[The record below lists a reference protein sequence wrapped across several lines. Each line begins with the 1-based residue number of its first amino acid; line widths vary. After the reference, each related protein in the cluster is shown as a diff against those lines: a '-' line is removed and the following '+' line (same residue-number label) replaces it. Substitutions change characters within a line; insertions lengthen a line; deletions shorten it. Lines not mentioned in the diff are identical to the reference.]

1 MTRHAQVRTYYVYI
15 MTNRSLVVLY
25 VGVTNSVE
33 RRLWFHAN
41 NSQWNFT
48 NRCKVDCLVY
58 YESYSDP
65 RAAIAREKQIK
76 AWPREKK
83 NALVQSL
90 NPKWEDLGAR
100 MFGDRV

>member
-1 MTRHAQVRTYYVYI
+1 
-15 MTNRSLVVLY
+15 
-25 VGVTNSVE
+25 VE
-33 RRLWFHAN
+33 
-41 NSQWNFT
+41 
-48 NRCKVDCLVY
+48 VDCLVY